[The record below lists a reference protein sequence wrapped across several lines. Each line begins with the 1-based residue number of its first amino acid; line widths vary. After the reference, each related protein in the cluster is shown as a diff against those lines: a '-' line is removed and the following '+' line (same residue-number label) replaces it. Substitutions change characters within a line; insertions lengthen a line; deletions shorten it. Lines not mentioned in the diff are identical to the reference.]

1 MVPLLCNYFKSQ
13 MFVILKSI
21 WNLPYEFIT
30 LRSRHSEDHNSYFLK
45 SAFIVVYNSQKL
57 TNMKIGIVCYPT
69 YGGSGVVA
77 TELGKGLA
85 SRGHQVHFISYRQP
99 ARLDTFHENI
109 FYKEVRFSS
118 YPLFDYPPYETAL
131 ASKLVD
137 VVKYDKLD
145 ILHVHYAIPHASV
158 AYMAKKILLNEGIYI
173 PVVTTLHG
181 TDITLIGKDPAYAPV
196 VTFAMNKSDGLTA
209 VSESLKQDTLK
220 NFDVTK
226 EIQVIPNFIDFNRF
240 RKTDKDHF
248 KKALSP
254 HGEKIITHISNF
266 RKVKRVGDAIR
277 VFSKINNKIPA
288 KLLLIGDGPER
299 QNLEVLCRELNL
311 CDDIRFLGKQDAI
324 EELLAISDL
333 FLMPSESESFGLSAL
348 EAMACEVPVISSNA
362 GGLPEVNIHGE
373 TGFLSKIG
381 DINDMAANAL
391 KILEDEAVHQ
401 KFRQAALNQAKTFD
415 TNNILPIYEDYYRQV
430 IEASVYAK

>member
-1 MVPLLCNYFKSQ
+1 
-13 MFVILKSI
+13 
-21 WNLPYEFIT
+21 
-30 LRSRHSEDHNSYFLK
+30 
-45 SAFIVVYNSQKL
+45 
-57 TNMKIGIVCYPT
+57 MKIGIVCYPT

-85 SRGHQVHFISYRQP
+85 SRGHEVHFISYRQP
-99 ARLDTFHENI
+99 ARLDAFHENI
-109 FYKEVRFSS
+109 FYKEVRFAN

-181 TDITLIGKDPAYAPV
+181 TDITLVGKDPAYAPT

-209 VSESLKQDTLK
+209 VSESLKQDTL
-220 NFDVTK
+220 NFFDVKK
-226 EIQVIPNFIDFNRF
+226 EIKVIPNFIDFNRF
-240 RKTDKDHF
+240 KKTDKDHF
-248 KKALSP
+248 KKAIAP
-254 HGEKIITHISNF
+254 NGEKIITHISNF
-266 RKVKRVGDAIR
+266 RKVKRVDDAIR
-277 VFSKINNKIPA
+277 IFDIVSKKVDS

-299 QNLEVLCRELNL
+299 QNLEQLCRELNL

-333 FLMPSESESFGLSAL
+333 FLMPSSSESFGLSAL

-362 GGLPEVNIHGE
+362 GGLAEVNIHGK
-373 TGFLSKIG
+373 TGYLSNIG
-381 DINDMAANAL
+381 DVKDMAINAL
-391 KILEDEAVHQ
+391 KILSTDEIHQ
-401 KFRQAALNQAKTFD
+401 TFRKNALDQAKTFD
-415 TNNILPIYEDYYRQV
+415 IHNILPIYEEYYQEV
-430 IEASVYAK
+430 IDTAVYIK